1 MLSINTNQSAIQDLF
16 NLANAQ
22 SEIGLA
28 MQRLSSGL
36 RINSAVDD
44 PAGLAISGKMQ
55 MQIAG
60 LDQAVANGQA
70 GIAMLQT
77 ADGALSQSQA
87 IVQQMRSLAVEA
99 ANGTLT
105 PTDRQAIQLEVNQLA
120 QQLTNIAKQTQF
132 NQQNLLD
139 GSLQN
144 LTLQVGA
151 NAGQTIAFSIGAMDA
166 NSLGLQSVQAQVS
179 GSPAATEFTQAP
191 SVPTG
196 SALAVGTTYNIAF
209 GATTVTVTSSTV
221 GTPSVPTG
229 SALAGGSYSIV
240 LSSDSY
246 AYLVNSSGVTVAK
259 SASTVAGAGTGVTI
273 TFNDLTVSGQKDLQV
288 VTSATLPSAPSSGS
302 VISLGTASVTVTL
315 LIQSLSGTTIAT
327 ATNPTT
333 SANGVISFYD
343 ATTAA
348 QVDLVLGTGSTG
360 LTVQSGTSI
369 GQVAPF
375 YGGPIVTDQTSAQNA
390 ITKLDTAMSQVTS
403 QRAVI
408 GAVQNRL
415 QATISA
421 LQVASQ
427 NLKVSNGVIADANIP
442 REMMNLTRA
451 QVLLQA
457 GVSMLVQANTQPQ
470 LLLRIITG

>member
-44 PAGLAISGKMQ
+44 PAGLAISGKME

-246 AYLVNSSGVTVAK
+246 AYLVDSSGVTVAK

-302 VISLGTASVTVTL
+302 VTSLGTASVTVTL

-327 ATNPTT
+327 ATN
-333 SANGVISFYD
+333 GVISFYD
-343 ATTAA
+343 ATTTT

-442 REMMNLTRA
+442 QEMMSLTRA